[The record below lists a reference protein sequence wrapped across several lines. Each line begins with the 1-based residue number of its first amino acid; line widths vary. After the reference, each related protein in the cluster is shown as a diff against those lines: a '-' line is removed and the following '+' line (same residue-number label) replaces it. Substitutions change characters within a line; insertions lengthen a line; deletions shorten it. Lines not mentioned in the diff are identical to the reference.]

1 MVKLASALSLEKW
14 RKLIGG
20 QIELRHRHAGDD
32 ALDALW
38 ARRGPVKLL
47 PGAEKVLLAD
57 GLWFNPGYF
66 LRLRLFIEAV
76 ASREPVRLLGILRSR
91 KDRRMRRA
99 LERIGFSEFIY
110 IEDDEEFP
118 VVSFMA
124 EAERLMAQ
132 AKTHAD
138 LINIKLPEGVPAYV
152 WYDGVLKATRHG
164 QPALAH
170 PQWRRSL
177 AEILAFI
184 AIYRRTLDT
193 VPVSCVALSHA
204 WSTEFGSLLWL
215 ALSRGIQS
223 FCVTLFSEAIRLR
236 RFRKPI
242 DFDLPVE
249 HLPRHVFETLLP
261 PEQAMLVE
269 LGRLE
274 LERRQASQ
282 STDIN
287 IRHAYAL
294 EMRVTDPAGARKAM
308 GGSDR
313 PIGVIYGHSWFD
325 FPHLYHMRNFVDFI
339 DWFECTVE
347 MIREIGNVDWFLKPH
362 PMEVWYGGH
371 TMADM
376 IGELPSH
383 IRVLPHHIDTLTVMA
398 AADAIVTVHGT
409 AAMEAGAMGT
419 VVIAADNSYYAE
431 WDFVHTAKS
440 RQHYGQLLAQVGKLP
455 RPGDESRKH
464 ALACFATAYGEPH
477 AAAGALRL
485 PCDSGG
491 SQLFRDV
498 LNVVASDP
506 AALAEEVVRI
516 RAFLD
521 QDEIDSFESWGF
533 VVAARNRASADSK
546 LTVTGPSHG

>member
-1 MVKLASALSLEKW
+1 MANFSSILSPDKW
-14 RKLIGG
+14 QKLITG
-20 QIELRHRHAGDD
+20 QIELRRRYAGDD
-32 ALDALW
+32 ALDAVW
-38 ARRGPVKLL
+38 AKLGPVKLL
-47 PGAEKVLLAD
+47 PCAENILMAD

-66 LRLRLFIEAV
+66 LRLRLFIEAM
-76 ASREPVRLLGILRSR
+76 ASREPLRLLGILRSR
-91 KDRRMRRA
+91 KDRRTRRA

-110 IEDDEEFP
+110 IEDDAEFP
-118 VVSFMA
+118 VASFIA
-124 EAERLMAQ
+124 EAERLMAG
-132 AKTHAD
+132 ATTHAD
-138 LINIKLPEGVPAYV
+138 LIDIQLPEGVPAYV

-261 PEQAMLVE
+261 PEQAMLID

-339 DWFECTVE
+339 DWFECTVK
-347 MIREIGNVDWFLKPH
+347 MIREIRNVDWFLKPH

-383 IRVLPHHIDTLTVMA
+383 VRVLPHHIDTLTVMA

-419 VVIAADNSYYAE
+419 AVIAADSSYYAD

-440 RQHYGQLLAQVGKLP
+440 RQHYGQLLAQVGTLSP
-455 RPGDESRKH
+455 PGDVGKRH
-464 ALACFATAYGEPH
+464 ALACFAAAYGEPH

-491 SQLFRDV
+491 SMLFRDV
-498 LNVVASDP
+498 TNIVSSSPVA
-506 AALAEEVVRI
+506 LMAEVARI
-516 RAFLD
+516 RTFLD
-521 QDEIDSFESWGF
+521 QDEIDSFESWSF
-533 VVAARNRASADSK
+533 VVAARKRAAAESQ
-546 LTVTGPSHG
+546 SHAAGTSHE